1 MFLPGQLLFKGSNF
15 CFLFRMQRKKNPVE
29 LVAEE
34 AQSHGMKERV
44 PFLGCFGLCI
54 LHVFL
59 LFYWVKI
66 SLFFPINMLYLYHYD
81 CLIGII
87 E

>member
-1 MFLPGQLLFKGSNF
+1 MLFVQGAEK
-15 CFLFRMQRKKNPVE
+15 KKNPVE

-34 AQSHGMKERV
+34 AQSDEMKERV
-44 PFLGCFGLCI
+44 SFLGCFGLCI

-59 LFYWVKI
+59 LFYWVRI
-66 SLFFPINMLYLYHYD
+66 SLFFPINMLYLNHYD
-81 CLIGII
+81 CLIDII